1 MQEPV
6 PESRVVPLPQKDNG
20 TKQKLGWMVT
30 VVASVALGAAAV
42 VGIDSIH
49 HHNNSGPAVIER
61 TTGSTTSKVSDT
73 IQDVSDLYAKVRPS
87 VVQVNSTGRNS
98 GLGSGSSST
107 KTATSDEQPR
117 HCRWHAVR
125 RAIPRRHFDRGQGA
139 RHRPR

>member
-6 PESRVVPLPQKDNG
+6 PESRVVPLPQKDSG
-20 TKQKLGWMVT
+20 MKQKLGWMAT

-49 HHNNSGPAVIER
+49 HHDTGGPAVIER

-98 GLGSGSSST
+98 GLGSGIILDKDGHILT
-107 KTATSDEQPR
+107 NNHVIAGGTQ
-117 HCRWHAVR
+117 
-125 RAIPRRHFDRGQGA
+125 FDV
-139 RHRPR
+139 